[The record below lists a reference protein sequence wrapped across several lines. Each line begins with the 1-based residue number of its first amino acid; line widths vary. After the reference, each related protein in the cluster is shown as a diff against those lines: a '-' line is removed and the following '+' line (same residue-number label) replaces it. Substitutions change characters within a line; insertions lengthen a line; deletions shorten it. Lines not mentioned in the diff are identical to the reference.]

1 MWNLWHIPK
10 LRIRRKAHVCRLVTS
25 PPFMRMIL
33 HKKVEP
39 TKNTAHTRWGCP
51 PHHFAVWVRCMT
63 YHDIIINIYKSP
75 QDTPSVYSSY
85 RPRSSHI
92 ARVGIPSPFWH
103 LVSEWMPSLDLSWA
117 THAYKHTHTHKH
129 ELWTQIMTA
138 SPISIPSGR
147 AASSLEQADA
157 NQLELVGVLQGL
169 SSSRVFN
176 KNCKKEEVAAFG

>member
-85 RPRSSHI
+85 RPRSSHDI
-92 ARVGIPSPFWH
+92 SPELASLH
-103 LVSEWMPSLDLSWA
+103 LFDIWWA
-117 THAYKHTHTHKH
+117 NGCHRWIYPEQHTRTNTHTHTNMNCGLKSWLHHPFPSLPEGQLPRSNKR
-129 ELWTQIMTA
+129 M
-138 SPISIPSGR
+138 PINWSCCLARPEQFT
-147 AASSLEQADA
+147 SLQ
-157 NQLELVGVLQGL
+157 
-169 SSSRVFN
+169 
-176 KNCKKEEVAAFG
+176 